1 MPQRDVSLI
10 LMRQLASGL
19 AVPTLIVDGEGD
31 LLFFNESAERLLGQR
46 FDEVGEILGTER
58 TRVFSVR
65 DEQGDP
71 VTEDR
76 EPLNVAMR
84 ERRAVHRRV
93 IARGFDGFDH
103 NVEVTAFPL
112 LGAGDHVIGGVAM
125 FWERKTQ

>member
-31 LLFFNESAERLLGQR
+31 LLFFNESAEQLLGQR
-46 FDEVGEILGTER
+46 FDEVGEIRGDER

-65 DEQGDP
+65 DEQGNP
-71 VTEDR
+71 VPEDS

-93 IARGFDGFDH
+93 LFRGLDGVDR
-103 NVEVTAFPL
+103 NVEVTAYPL
-112 LGAGDHVIGGVAM
+112 LGAGGHVIGGVAM
-125 FWERKTQ
+125 FWERKTL